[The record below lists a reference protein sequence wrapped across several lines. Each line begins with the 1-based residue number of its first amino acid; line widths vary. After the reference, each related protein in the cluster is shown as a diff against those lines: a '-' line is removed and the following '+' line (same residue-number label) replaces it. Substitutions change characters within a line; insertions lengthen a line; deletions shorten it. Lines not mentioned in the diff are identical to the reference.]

1 MKIQSQPLDVGAP
14 SLPRLRKRPVRYE
27 PGNAAA
33 EFATDPEDHYKR
45 IYYEALDLI
54 IVSITDCFDQPRY
67 ALYSNL
73 EQLLLKAVKHEDYEE
88 LKSVSG
94 LYQAD
99 LHTEDLK
106 AQLLALPS
114 QISNPNFSDI
124 LNYLQRLDKPA
135 RSLYCEV
142 VTIVR
147 LLLVMPA
154 SNATSER
161 LFSALRR
168 IKTYLR
174 TTMTQERLNNS
185 TLLHVHQ
192 ESHPKTACSCKKSAH
207 PSKAELTATKSND
220 IIMRPCARRESC
232 RNVTV
237 LLE

>member
-1 MKIQSQPLDVGAP
+1 MAKRVLSEISFNIQQSTFYSLMADETTDVGNKEQLVVVYRWIDDEFAVHEDFVGLHVGAP
-14 SLPRLRKRPVRYE
+14 SLPRRRKRPVRYE

-185 TLLHVHQ
+185 TLLH
-192 ESHPKTACSCKKSAH
+192 
-207 PSKAELTATKSND
+207 
-220 IIMRPCARRESC
+220 
-232 RNVTV
+232 
-237 LLE
+237 